1 MSQAIRTAE
10 KPDQQWPLEFAD
22 HQESVNITGFWFF
35 LATDLLIFASL
46 FGTFAVMR
54 YDYAGGPTPTQLFH
68 MGPLILETVLLLT
81 SSFTCG
87 LSVYQMRRQNQF
99 GMLWWLVVTI
109 LLGAGFV
116 STELH
121 EFVSYVGMGAT
132 WHKSGFLSAF
142 FTLVGTHGAHVTF
155 GIFWAVT
162 LIIQVLR
169 RGITPRT
176 SRKLFTFALYW
187 HFLDIVWVFIF
198 SFVYLSNMTGGR
210 IA

>member
-1 MSQAIRTAE
+1 MSQAVRRYEETEQHLPI
-10 KPDQQWPLEFAD
+10 EFAD
-22 HQESVNITGFWFF
+22 YHESVKITGFWFF
-35 LATDLLIFASL
+35 LATDLLLFASL

-54 YDYAGGPTPTQLFH
+54 FDFAQGATPAQLFH
-68 MGPLILETVLLLT
+68 YGPLILETLLLLT

-87 LSVYQMRRQNQF
+87 LAIYQMRRNNQK
-99 GMLWWLVVTI
+99 GMLMWLIVTI
-109 LLGAGFV
+109 LLGMGFV
-116 STELH
+116 GTEVH

-142 FTLVGTHGAHVTF
+142 FTLVGTHGAHVTV
-155 GIFWAVT
+155 GILWALT
-162 LIIQVLR
+162 LVVQLVQ

-198 SFVYLSNMTGGR
+198 SFVYLSSMTGGR